1 LETTLFDQ
9 NVLEAV
15 KQWLEPLPDK
25 SLPALNIQRELFD
38 VLIKVNSLA
47 GFDIAAIRCCGH

>member
-1 LETTLFDQ
+1 METTLFDQ
-9 NVLEAV
+9 NVLDAV

-38 VLIKVNSLA
+38 VLIKV
-47 GFDIAAIRCCGH
+47 CCCRFSPLPDPGY